1 MSQANIPNI
10 TPTIDIT
17 RDQAV
22 NLLLSSIAMEE
33 LGLSHI
39 INAEG
44 EKIQYV
50 LGTLPGVTGPGATIS
65 DLLSVNESVR
75 NTLREITKTEFGL
88 QNKLETVLST
98 PIAIGPTGPA
108 GPTGPSG
115 GPVGPTGATGVA
127 GPTGPTGATGVQ
139 GPLGL
144 TGSTGA
150 TGATGAD
157 GAAGAV
163 GAVGATGTTGDI
175 GPTGATGIIGDV
187 GATGATGITGD
198 VGATGAT
205 GATGPTG
212 ATGSSAIIPFS
223 SGLPVTLTTLVGG
236 VVGLPAVVGFG
247 SSAELATVLG
257 ATIDLTGAAGTL
269 LNFGWSVPRNGT
281 ITDINAF
288 FSVTAGVSLGV
299 GTIAIHAQL
308 YESTAPNNTFT
319 PLVGTTVVLAPA
331 LGPVISIGG
340 IATGSATGLAIPVV
354 KGSRLLLVFSA
365 NPSGITLAQT
375 LGGYASAGIAIS

>member
-1 MSQANIPNI
+1 MQMSQANIPNI
-10 TPTIDIT
+10 TPTIDLT

-75 NTLREITKTEFGL
+75 STLREITKTEFGL

-144 TGSTGA
+144 TGATGSTGA
-150 TGATGAD
+150 TGAD
-157 GAAGAV
+157 GAV
-163 GAVGATGTTGDI
+163 GAVGATGATGAI
-175 GPTGATGIIGDV
+175 GPTGAT

-198 VGATGAT
+198 IGATGAIGVTGAT
-205 GATGPTG
+205 GATGPIG

-236 VVGLPAVVGFG
+236 VVGLPAVIGFG
-247 SSAELATVLG
+247 SSAELATALG
-257 ATIDLTGAAGTL
+257 ATIDLTGAGGTL
-269 LNFGWSVPRNGT
+269 LNFGWSIPRNGT

-299 GTIAIHAQL
+299 GTIAIQAQL

-319 PLVGTTVVLAPA
+319 PLVGTTVVLAPS
-331 LGPVISIGG
+331 LGPIISIGN
-340 IATGSATGLAIPVV
+340 IATGSATGLSIPVV
-354 KGSRLLLVFSA
+354 KGTRLLLVFSA

>member
-10 TPTIDIT
+10 TPTIDLT

-75 NTLREITKTEFGL
+75 STLREITKTEFGL

-144 TGSTGA
+144 TGATGSTGA
-150 TGATGAD
+150 TGAD
-157 GAAGAV
+157 GAV
-163 GAVGATGTTGDI
+163 GAVGATGATGAI
-175 GPTGATGIIGDV
+175 GPTGAT

-198 VGATGAT
+198 IGATGAIGVTGAT
-205 GATGPTG
+205 GATGPIG

-236 VVGLPAVVGFG
+236 VVGLPAVIGFG
-247 SSAELATVLG
+247 SSAELATALG
-257 ATIDLTGAAGTL
+257 ATIDLTGAGGTL
-269 LNFGWSVPRNGT
+269 LNFGWSIPRNGT

-299 GTIAIHAQL
+299 GTIAIQAQL

-319 PLVGTTVVLAPA
+319 PLVGTTVVLAPS
-331 LGPVISIGG
+331 LGPIISIGN
-340 IATGSATGLAIPVV
+340 IATGSATGLSIPVV
-354 KGSRLLLVFSA
+354 KGTRLLLVFSA